1 MRKKENEQPEEAV
14 NDVQPVEAKGEA
26 KEESVKEAVKKEPKE
41 VKYLTVRELAN
52 EAGTPEEIYEGVKV
66 ANGWKDGKAVSKEE
80 YNAAV
85 REFSEAPADGRKK
98 EDKN

>member
-14 NDVQPVEAKGEA
+14 NDVQPVEAK
-26 KEESVKEAVKKEPKE
+26 KEVEKRPSE
-41 VKYLTVRELAN
+41 VKYLTIRELAN